1 VTPAITERENLLSGV
16 LADRVAVVTAAGS
29 GMGRASAKLFAA
41 EGATVVVVD
50 LAADAARA
58 VVAEIERDGGRA
70 IAEACD
76 VASVDQLRG
85 VFDRVEREFGVLHVL
100 FNHAGIPGPAGLQ
113 DVNEEE
119 WHHAIDVNMKSAW
132 FGTSFGLPLLKKA
145 DGKGSIIFTAST
157 SGLVGST
164 MSPLYSMAKGGIVN
178 FARGVALY
186 AAADGIRANVICPGP
201 IDTPM
206 LPQFFGRTPEQR
218 ASAAAKIPDFM
229 ATAVPMG
236 RAGDPTEIAQ
246 AALFL
251 ASDASSFITG
261 VPLPVDGGYVA
272 R

>member
-1 VTPAITERENLLSGV
+1 MSGL
-16 LADRVAVVTAAGS
+16 LADRIALVTAAGS
-29 GMGRASAKLFAA
+29 GMGRASARLFAA

-50 LAADAARA
+50 LRADAAESVA
-58 VVAEIERDGGRA
+58 AEIEQAGGTA
-70 IAEACD
+70 IAEICD
-76 VASVDQLRG
+76 VGDREQLRG
-85 VFDRVEREFGVLHVL
+85 VFDRVAQRFGVLHVL
-100 FNHAGIPGPAGLQ
+100 YNHAGIPGPAGIE
-113 DVNEEE
+113 DVDEDE
-119 WHHAIDVNMKSAW
+119 WRHAIDVNLKSAW
-132 FGTSFGLPLLKKA
+132 FGTAFGLPLLKRA
-145 DGKGSIIFTAST
+145 DGRGSIIFTAST

-206 LPQFFGRTPEQR
+206 LPEFFGRTPEQR
-218 ASAAAKIPDFM
+218 ASAADRIPDFM
-229 ATAVPMG
+229 AAAVPMG
-236 RAGDPTEIAQ
+236 RAGDPDEIAR

>member
-1 VTPAITERENLLSGV
+1 MSGV

-29 GMGRASAKLFAA
+29 GMGRASAMLFAE

-50 LAADAARA
+50 LAREAAEA
-58 VVAEIERDGGRA
+58 VVDEIEQAGGKA
-70 IAEACD
+70 VAETCD
-76 VASVDQLRG
+76 VADVAQLKG
-85 VFDRVEREFGVLHVL
+85 VFERIESTFGVLHVL
-100 FNHAGIPGPAGLQ
+100 FNHAGIPGPAGIE
-113 DVNEEE
+113 DVAEAA
-119 WHHAIDVNMKSAW
+119 WHRAIDVNMKSAW
-132 FGTSFGLPLLKKA
+132 FGTAFGLPLLKRA
-145 DGKGSIIFTAST
+145 EGKGSIIFTAST

-164 MSPLYSMAKGGIVN
+164 MSPLYAMAKGGIVN

-206 LPQFFGRTPEQR
+206 LPQFFGRTPEAR
-218 ASAAAKIPDFM
+218 AAADENMPAFM
-229 ATAVPMG
+229 AAAVPMG
-236 RAGDPTEIAQ
+236 RAGNPTEIAQ

-251 ASDASSFITG
+251 ASDASSFVTG

>member
-1 VTPAITERENLLSGV
+1 MSGV
-16 LADRVAVVTAAGS
+16 LTDRVAVVTAAGS

-50 LAADAARA
+50 LSQDAATA
-58 VVAEIERDGGRA
+58 VAGEIEQAGGKA
-70 IAEACD
+70 IAQTCD
-76 VASVDQLRG
+76 VSDTAQLKA
-85 VFDRVEREFGVLHVL
+85 VFDLVEKEFGVLHVL
-100 FNHAGIPGPAGLQ
+100 FNHAGIPGSAGLEDVSEQ
-113 DVNEEE
+113 D

-132 FGTSFGLPLLKKA
+132 FGTAYGLPLLKKA
-145 DGKGSIIFTAST
+145 EGKGSLIYTAST

-164 MSPLYSMAKGGIVN
+164 MSPLYAMAKGGIVN

-186 AAADGIRANVICPGP
+186 AAADGVRANVICPGP

-206 LPQFFGRTPEQR
+206 LPQFFGRTEEQR
-218 ASAAAKIPDFM
+218 ATAAQRMPEFM
-229 ATAVPMG
+229 AAAVPMG
-236 RAGDPTEIAQ
+236 RAGDPTEIAS

>member
-1 VTPAITERENLLSGV
+1 MSGV

-29 GMGRASAKLFAA
+29 GMGRASAMLFAE

-50 LAADAARA
+50 LAREAAEA
-58 VVAEIERDGGRA
+58 VVGEIEQAGGKA
-70 IAEACD
+70 VAETCD
-76 VASVDQLRG
+76 VADVAQLKG
-85 VFDRVEREFGVLHVL
+85 VFDRIESTFGVLHVL
-100 FNHAGIPGPAGLQ
+100 FNHAGIPGPAGIE
-113 DVNEEE
+113 DVAEEE
-119 WHHAIDVNMKSAW
+119 WHRAIDVNMKSAW
-132 FGTSFGLPLLKKA
+132 FGTAFGLPLLKRA
-145 DGKGSIIFTAST
+145 EGKGSLIYTAST

-164 MSPLYSMAKGGIVN
+164 MSPLYAMAKGGIVN

-206 LPQFFGRTPEQR
+206 LPQFFGRTPEAR
-218 ASAAAKIPDFM
+218 AAADENMPAFM
-229 ATAVPMG
+229 AAAVPMG
-236 RAGDPTEIAQ
+236 RAGNPTEIAQ